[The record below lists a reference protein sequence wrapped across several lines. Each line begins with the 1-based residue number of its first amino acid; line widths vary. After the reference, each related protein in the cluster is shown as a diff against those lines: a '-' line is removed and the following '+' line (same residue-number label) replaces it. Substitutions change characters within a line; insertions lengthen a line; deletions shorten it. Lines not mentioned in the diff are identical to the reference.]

1 MSEAPRAQR
10 WGISAV
16 DEHLPMDAA
25 TSSLLVAGGGPLAAG
40 TLSRYVNWDDCAG
53 CAACSGPKPE
63 MACSDGAVRILGRGP
78 AAEDALQEVF
88 VKVWERGGDFD
99 GAKGSVIGWM
109 ATIARNRAL
118 DDIRRA
124 KTSGAVA
131 FSEDFEPVAET
142 EHPLDGRERGEAL
155 ARLMKC
161 LDGLDDE
168 KREIILLAYYRGV
181 TREALAGR
189 FGRPVPTI
197 KTWLHRGLAQLRECL
212 SS

>member
-1 MSEAPRAQR
+1 MDRLDDAERTPAGDGIAPATSADLTALMNRVAQGDRRAF
-10 WGISAV
+10 AT
-16 DEHLPMDAA
+16 LYAA
-25 TSSLLVAGGGPLAAG
+25 TSGKMFGVL
-40 TLSRYVNWDDCAG
+40 
-53 CAACSGPKPE
+53 
-63 MACSDGAVRILGRGP
+63 VRILGRGP

>member
-1 MSEAPRAQR
+1 MSRLDDADRTPAGDDASPATSADLTALMKRVAQGDRRAFAS
-10 WGISAV
+10 IY
-16 DEHLPMDAA
+16 AA
-25 TSSLLVAGGGPLAAG
+25 TAGKIFGVLA
-40 TLSRYVNWDDCAG
+40 
-53 CAACSGPKPE
+53 
-63 MACSDGAVRILGRGP
+63 RILGRGP
-78 AAEDALQEVF
+78 AAEDALQDVF
-88 VKVWERGGDFD
+88 VKVWERARDFD

-118 DDIRRA
+118 DEIRRV
-124 KTSGAVA
+124 KTGGAVG
-131 FSEDFEPVAET
+131 FSEDFEPAAISD
-142 EHPLDGRERGEAL
+142 HPLDGRERGEAL

>member
-1 MSEAPRAQR
+1 MDSLDDAKRLPAGDGIAPATSADLTALMTRVAQGDRRAF
-10 WGISAV
+10 AT
-16 DEHLPMDAA
+16 LYAA
-25 TSSLLVAGGGPLAAG
+25 TSSKMFGVL
-40 TLSRYVNWDDCAG
+40 
-53 CAACSGPKPE
+53 
-63 MACSDGAVRILGRGP
+63 VRILGRGP

>member
-1 MSEAPRAQR
+1 M
-10 WGISAV
+10 
-16 DEHLPMDAA
+16 
-25 TSSLLVAGGGPLAAG
+25 TSRRFLLVSLTVLTTACSAG
-40 TLSRYVNWDDCAG
+40 TPPPLTLAQ
-53 CAACSGPKPE
+53 
-63 MACSDGAVRILGRGP
+63 MP
-78 AAEDALQEVF
+78 AFNA
-88 VKVWERGGDFD
+88 
-99 GAKGSVIGWM
+99 
-109 ATIARNRAL
+109 NRAL
-118 DDIRRA
+118 DDIRRVKA
-124 KTSGAVA
+124 SGAVA

>member
-1 MSEAPRAQR
+1 MDSLDDAERTPAGDGIAPATSADLTALMNRVAQGDRRAF
-10 WGISAV
+10 AT
-16 DEHLPMDAA
+16 LYAA
-25 TSSLLVAGGGPLAAG
+25 TSGKMFGVL
-40 TLSRYVNWDDCAG
+40 
-53 CAACSGPKPE
+53 
-63 MACSDGAVRILGRGP
+63 VRILGRGP

-118 DDIRRA
+118 DDIRRVKA
-124 KTSGAVA
+124 SGAVA

>member
-1 MSEAPRAQR
+1 MDSLDDAERTPAGDGIAPATSADLTALMNRVAQGDRRAF
-10 WGISAV
+10 AT
-16 DEHLPMDAA
+16 LYAA
-25 TSSLLVAGGGPLAAG
+25 TSGKMFGVL
-40 TLSRYVNWDDCAG
+40 
-53 CAACSGPKPE
+53 
-63 MACSDGAVRILGRGP
+63 VRILGRGP

-88 VKVWERGGDFD
+88 VKVWERGRDFD